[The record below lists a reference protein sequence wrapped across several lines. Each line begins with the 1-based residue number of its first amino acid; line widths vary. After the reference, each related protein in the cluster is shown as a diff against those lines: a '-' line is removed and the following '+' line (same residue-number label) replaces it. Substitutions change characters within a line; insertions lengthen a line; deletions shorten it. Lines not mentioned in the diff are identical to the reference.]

1 MKLLPNY
8 GRVVV
13 LPEEKKESAGGLVM
27 PDNVTKEHPEI
38 GTIVSVGDSQQIDGN
53 GDRLKLSFHVGE
65 KVVFKKYSP
74 DRIELEGKEY
84 LIILADE
91 ILATIASV

>member
-27 PDNVTKEHPEI
+27 PDNVTREHPEI
-38 GTIVSVGDSQQIDGN
+38 GTIVSVGESQQVDGN
-53 GDRLKLSFHVGE
+53 GDHLKLSFQIGD

-74 DRIELEGKEY
+74 DRVELEGEEY
-84 LIILADE
+84 LILHADE
-91 ILATIASV
+91 ILATIATV